1 MLPRDAGPVGGTPAL
16 LVVDPQRDFLDPDGA
31 APCTATAE
39 SVAGPAAVVDN
50 VNALIAAARAADV
63 PIVYS
68 KESHR
73 PDHADAGAEGCGP
86 TPPSHTVESTP
97 GEAFV
102 DKLAVDADALP
113 AAEYLV
119 RKRRYDVFFG
129 TDLRHL
135 LETYGVDTLLI
146 AGVTTGVCVHYTA
159 HGAHQRDYLFRVV
172 RECTA
177 GVTPARF
184 EAGLTLCESLLSNGV
199 VGLDAVERGLDDYG
213 GNPVV
218 ARVTETGSVLD

>member
-1 MLPRDAGPVGGTPAL
+1 MLPRKAGPVGETPAL
-16 LVVDPQRDFLDPDGA
+16 VVVDPQRDFLDPDGA

-39 SVAGPAAVVDN
+39 SVAGPTAVIGN
-50 VNALIAAARAADV
+50 INALIAAARAADV
-63 PIVYS
+63 PIVYT

-86 TPPSHTVESTP
+86 TAPSHTVESTA
-97 GEAFV
+97 GEGFV
-102 DKLAVDADALP
+102 DGLDVDPGGLP
-113 AAEYLV
+113 PAEYV
-119 RKRRYDVFFG
+119 VAKRRYDAFFG

-184 EAGLTLCESLLSNGV
+184 EAGLTLCGSLLPDGV
-199 VGLDAVERGLDDYG
+199 VGLDAVERGLDGYG

-218 ARVTETGSVLD
+218 ERVTETGSVLD